1 MMNTFARPLAIALL
15 LGAVGAN
22 SHAAYFSGSSA
33 DITDFVNG
41 SEVSTRGVLIDAV
54 NLSNDG
60 GSPTAETTIN
70 GVTFKSVAPGQF
82 HEAGEDFA
90 NASFVYHGGE
100 GYVAD
105 GLWTSGGAFDALAD
119 SQLYNLDSWEVGYG
133 DGYGV
138 VNLTPGILYEL
149 QVFMLDDRD
158 GINKT
163 FPVEF
168 QPITF
173 TGSADSFV
181 PYDPTPP
188 SLGFIS
194 GVTIGGNG
202 VTQANGEILTARFAL
217 DPGYNGLFVN
227 SWDGGAF
234 NGMQLRYLGV
244 GGDYDSSGVVD
255 TADYDLWAATYGS
268 TGNLAADGNYDGVI
282 NAADYTVWRDF
293 YVASGGASVS
303 VPEPMT
309 LTTGLLA
316 AACGL
321 AMSRRRAVR

>member
-1 MMNTFARPLAIALL
+1 MNNIGRTLAIAAL
-15 LGAVGAN
+15 LGAACGN
-22 SHAAYFSGSSA
+22 GQAAYFAGQSA

-60 GSPTAETTIN
+60 GSPTATTTIN

-105 GLWTSGGAFDALAD
+105 GLWTSGGAYDALAD
-119 SQLYNLDSWEVGYG
+119 SQLYNLDSWEIGYG

-168 QPITF
+168 QQITF
-173 TGSADSFV
+173 TGSADAYV
-181 PYDPTPP
+181 PYDPAPP
-188 SLGFIS
+188 SLGYIS
-194 GVTIGGNG
+194 GITIGGNG
-202 VTQANGEILTARFAL
+202 VTQANGEILTARFVI

-234 NGMQLRYLGV
+234 NGMQLRSLGV

-255 TADYDLWAATYGS
+255 TNDYNVWVSTYGS
-268 TGNLAADGNYDGVI
+268 TSNLAADGNFDGIVD
-282 NAADYTVWRDF
+282 AADYTVWRDF
-293 YVASGGASVS
+293 FTASSGGAMS

-309 LTTGLLA
+309 LTTGLFA

-321 AMSRRRAVR
+321 ATVRRRSAR

>member
-1 MMNTFARPLAIALL
+1 MNNLGRIFAITAL
-15 LGAVGAN
+15 LGAVCGD
-22 SHAAYFSGSSA
+22 SRAAYFSGQSA

-41 SEVSTRGVLIDAV
+41 SEVSTRGVFIEAV

-60 GSPTAETTIN
+60 GSPTAMTTIN

-90 NASFVYHGGE
+90 NASFVYHGGD

-105 GLWTSGGAFDALAD
+105 GLWTSGGAYDALAD
-119 SQLYNLDSWEVGYG
+119 SQLYNLDNGNLDYG

-163 FPVEF
+163 FPVQF
-168 QPITF
+168 QQITF
-173 TGSADSFV
+173 TGNVDQYV
-181 PYDPTPP
+181 PYDPAPP
-188 SLGFIS
+188 SLGYIS
-194 GVTIGGNG
+194 GITIGGNG
-202 VTQANGEILTARFAL
+202 VTQANGEILTARFVIDAE
-217 DPGYNGLFVN
+217 YNGLFVN

-234 NGMQLRYLGV
+234 NGMQLRSLGV

-255 TADYDLWAATYGS
+255 TADYDLWASNYGS
-268 TGNLAADGNYDGVI
+268 TSNLAADGNYDGVVD
-282 NAADYTVWRDF
+282 AADYTVWRDF
-293 YVASGGASVS
+293 YSASVGGAVS

-309 LTTGLLA
+309 LSMGLLA
-316 AACGL
+316 VVYGVST
-321 AMSRRRAVR
+321 SRRRSA